1 MRFAAAAL
9 MAGLI
14 FLVGAIAGFGGSAPS
29 PSDFPEA
36 IRLSG
41 VGIQAPTELPTT
53 SPDTATSPAAA
64 GSQVPAVAVGHNI
77 VPVPLVPAVS
87 PAPAARRQPTPT
99 PTANPAP
106 ATEQVPASGITLLPL
121 PPIIT
126 TTISPVPPI
135 PASTPTPAPT
145 PQPTATPTPTPT
157 QVTPTPNPSSTRRG
171 ALGSFLGLG

>member
-9 MAGLI
+9 MAGLL

-29 PSDFPEA
+29 PRDFPEA

-41 VGIQAPTELPTT
+41 VGIQAPTELPTAI
-53 SPDTATSPAAA
+53 PDSGTSPAAA

-77 VPVPLVPAVS
+77 VPVPLIPAAS
-87 PAPAARRQPTPT
+87 PAPTARRQPTAT
-99 PTANPAP
+99 PTSKLGPP
-106 ATEQVPASGITLLPL
+106 TEPVPASGITLLPL

-135 PASTPTPAPT
+135 PA
-145 PQPTATPTPTPT
+145 
-157 QVTPTPNPSSTRRG
+157 PTPNPSSTRRG
-171 ALGSFLGLG
+171 ALRSLLGLN